1 MNVDLF
7 IIAEKLPKFMS
18 GHVLRKKYDIKSPYL
33 YWYTLMFNIFQVMLA
48 ILIIMTVQED
58 AYQEQIYSLKFL
70 NTERLVFATK

>member
-1 MNVDLF
+1 
-7 IIAEKLPKFMS
+7 
-18 GHVLRKKYDIKSPYL
+18 
-33 YWYTLMFNIFQVMLA
+33 MFNIFQVMLA